1 MDDNLPAITPP
12 LNGTVIDKDS
22 PIWPVYS
29 DKTEIKSRF
38 LNHFTQCG
46 QVYKAAY
53 ACGIVPARH
62 YRWLQQDEV
71 YRRSFAEA
79 EAIVADLLE
88 SEVVRRAV
96 EGTEETVY
104 RAGEPV
110 GTTRKY
116 SDLLLI
122 FATKG
127 AKPDKYADR
136 QRIDHRVT
144 AVKVYEG
151 FDPEDV

>member
-1 MDDNLPAITPP
+1 MEQSTELTTTP
-12 LNGTVIDKDS
+12 LTGTVIDKDT

-38 LNHFTQCG
+38 LDAFTTCG

-79 EAIVADLLE
+79 EQIVADLLE

-96 EGTEETVY
+96 EGTEEPIY
-104 RAGEPV
+104 RAGELV

-151 FDPEDV
+151 FDPDDV